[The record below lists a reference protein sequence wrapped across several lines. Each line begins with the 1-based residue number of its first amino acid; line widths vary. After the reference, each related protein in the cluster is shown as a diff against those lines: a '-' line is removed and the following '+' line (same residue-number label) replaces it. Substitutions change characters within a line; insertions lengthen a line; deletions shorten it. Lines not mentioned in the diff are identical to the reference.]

1 MTEYFCIK
9 AHSSISGH
17 IKQPYN
23 VDECTIILVQYS
35 NEHLAIDIFFAQ
47 FMFYIR
53 ILVGKNTK
61 SLKM

>member
-53 ILVGKNTK
+53 I
-61 SLKM
+61 